1 MTPMKRLAP
10 RLLLAA
16 AIAAELAA
24 LGGCYRRVVRATG
37 PGADAYETYEP
48 NIGENE
54 SVWSEPKP
62 RVIERDPMP
71 AAKPRQ
77 ASQDD

>member
-1 MTPMKRLAP
+1 MKRLAP

-16 AIAAELAA
+16 ALAA
-24 LGGCYRRVVRATG
+24 QLASLGGCYRRVVRATG

-54 SVWSEPKP
+54 SIWSEPKP

-71 AAKPRQ
+71 ASRPAAQP
-77 ASQDD
+77 QDG